1 MNSKIVLEY
10 ILNFDDVNTEL
21 WEMLWSDS
29 WGQKLTL
36 PKIKKCFTEFI
47 FVNSSPYVISMIK
60 SLFFNKDILYPTQ
73 SDIIESH
80 DLSQSRFIDVST
92 YKI

>member
-1 MNSKIVLEY
+1 MTS
-10 ILNFDDVNTEL
+10 ILNFEKCSEVTLEVKNRPC
-21 WEMLWSDS
+21 
-29 WGQKLTL
+29 QK
-36 PKIKKCFTEFI
+36 IERCFTEFI